1 MKRKWIRVL
10 TPLAVAFSMVLALS
24 FPGRAA
30 ELVDLNQKC
39 SLTVTPGNFTGDG
52 STYLTDQLGKAAVV
66 IDLYKVASA
75 RPNTAN
81 GYTYDGYQYELL
93 DQYKGE
99 NGLQITDKMTN
110 ADWREQSQQA
120 ARIALG
126 ITTDPATGVTNG
138 NPPVA
143 PAKQG
148 EAVNNSIEDLDAGLY
163 LLVARRGGAG
173 DPDVQ
178 YSDVMDY
185 TVIGTDT
192 SDPGNVKE
200 KIATIANSP
209 ECVFTF
215 EPELISLPGKDPV
228 TDENGNLVSNTAN
241 PGPWRYHMSAV
252 LKVQADIRYGRLQ
265 ITKVLPEY
273 ETIEGD
279 VTPRPVT
286 FIFQVDATWEDK
298 IGGTGSK
305 TYSDVVAIDFTEAG
319 SKNAYEI
326 GKEVRF
332 PVGATVTVKEVYSG
346 SSYQPYPDDVVDED
360 VQREAFEKSTT
371 ISEAEQ
377 TFGVTFTN
385 YYNRRHTDGHG
396 ITNNFTYSSE
406 QDRWIWTSVHANG
419 TTGGDPS
426 VSGGDANQGGT
437 GSASPSPAPEV
448 SPTPEASTSPDE
460 GMTPGG
466 SSTPEAT
473 QTPDSSAAQGGDTT
487 NPNPDDNTSQDGGN
501 PAGGEQTP
509 ADGNTP

>member
-1 MKRKWIRVL
+1 M
-10 TPLAVAFSMVLALS
+10 
-24 FPGRAA
+24 
-30 ELVDLNQKC
+30 
-39 SLTVTPGNFTGDG
+39 
-52 STYLTDQLGKAAVV
+52 
-66 IDLYKVASA
+66 
-75 RPNTAN
+75 
-81 GYTYDGYQYELL
+81 
-93 DQYKGE
+93 
-99 NGLQITDKMTN
+99 
-110 ADWREQSQQA
+110 
-120 ARIALG
+120 
-126 ITTDPATGVTNG
+126 
-138 NPPVA
+138 
-143 PAKQG
+143 
-148 EAVNNSIEDLDAGLY
+148 
-163 LLVARRGGAG
+163 
-173 DPDVQ
+173 
-178 YSDVMDY
+178 
-185 TVIGTDT
+185 
-192 SDPGNVKE
+192 
-200 KIATIANSP
+200 
-209 ECVFTF
+209 
-215 EPELISLPGKDPV
+215 
-228 TDENGNLVSNTAN
+228 
-241 PGPWRYHMSAV
+241 
-252 LKVQADIRYGRLQ
+252 
-265 ITKVLPEY
+265 LPEY